1 MSVDSWYNQYIKC
14 LRSRG
19 TLLSFYENPI
29 NVKVAKTLM
38 NAYSISAIFMGMQKH
53 QSDDVWSPDWYQ
65 SLETNFSVKEDLI
78 SSFINSNVL
87 VAELSDDNF
96 VLSSMYG
103 HAESPKAA
111 ICEFSKKH
119 VHIFLKHS
127 TDFIMVFQLA
137 LSSSTIGA
145 SHLIP
150 LNL

>member
-1 MSVDSWYNQYIKC
+1 MARKHKPISNGNATD
-14 LRSRG
+14 LHG
-19 TLLSFYENPI
+19 GFYPVRRND
-29 NVKVAKTLM
+29 
-38 NAYSISAIFMGMQKH
+38 SISPLK
-53 QSDDVWSPDWYQ
+53 
-65 SLETNFSVKEDLI
+65 
-78 SSFINSNVL
+78 SFDRDHFIRNSNVL

-103 HAESPKAA
+103 NAESPKAA

-119 VHIFLKHS
+119 VHIFSKHS